1 LAVTV
6 VLALIVTLQVT
17 VLALVHPDQ
26 EEKLFP
32 LAVVGAVKVTAVP
45 ESYVRVKLVVPFP
58 LLLTSLGE
66 TVIATP
72 LEGLV
77 ESTVRT

>member
-1 LAVTV
+1 
-6 VLALIVTLQVT
+6 VLAFIVTLQVT
-17 VLALVHPDQ
+17 VLVLLHPLHA
-26 EEKLFP
+26 EKGFP
-32 LAVVGAVKVTAVP
+32 LAVAGAVKVTAVP
-45 ESYVRVKLVVPFP
+45 ESYVRWKLVLPFP

-66 TVIATP
+66 TVMATP